1 MTTLSPSQEEQ
12 RRAKLQLNLQLRKAT
27 QMIFTDEFK
36 LVSRGGQVL

>member
-36 LVSRGGQVL
+36 PVSHWMSD